1 MKKINQPFRKLILV
15 CVNERANGE
24 ASCGDKQSIHL
35 FDRLKAYV
43 NENGLKGKVR
53 VSRTGC
59 LGLCELG
66 PNVAVFPDNLWYT
79 AVTDD
84 DVERIICDHLRPEE
98 INSFETQHTGLK
110 IKA

>member
-1 MKKINQPFRKLILV
+1 MKKINEPYRKLILV
-15 CVNERANGE
+15 CVNERLNSKE
-24 ASCGDKQSIHL
+24 SCGNKQSIHI
-35 FDRLKAYV
+35 FDTLKAYV
-43 NENGLKGKVR
+43 NQSGLKGKVR

-84 DVERIICDHLRPEE
+84 DVERIIHEHLCTEE
-98 INSFETQHTGLK
+98 LNALK
-110 IKA
+110 TADRL